1 MLPSILILSLAAMTP
16 AGQSRVRDAGS
27 VSTIG
32 QPTHTYGHARPNE
45 QVVCLRNKVSRQ
57 NECRTRAEWARVAAR
72 MQPQR

>member
-32 QPTHTYGHARPNE
+32 QPTHTYGQARPNE